1 MSQPVCRPPLPAR
14 TRYFFPLALAG
25 LGLLLAACTD
35 EAAAPATAPP
45 VLTVTVTGPVRS
57 DIARSVSTA
66 GTVHPWQEVS
76 IGAEVGGYRLVELH
90 ADVGDRVRRGQVLAR
105 LDASILTADLR
116 ELEAA
121 AAEAHA
127 TRAEAEANA
136 ERARSLKAS
145 GVLSAR
151 EADQLITGAATASAR
166 VQAAEARLAAGRLRL
181 AFAEVRAPDDGVISA
196 RTANAGQVVGTD
208 TELFRLIRRGRL
220 EWRAEVQERDFVRMR
235 PGLATTL
242 DSVTGSTTGRIRAVS
257 PAIGAST
264 RVGIVYV
271 DLPADT
277 SLCAGMFATGHIA
290 IDQTPGLTVPEKT
303 LVQRD
308 GFDYVFVLRPG
319 DTVEQRRVDR
329 GAVQG
334 DQVEIVAGLAADDR
348 IVVAGA
354 GFLRNGDVVRVAPT
368 AGDSR

>member
-1 MSQPVCRPPLPAR
+1 MSQPVCRPSLPAR
-14 TRYFFPLALAG
+14 TRYLCLVTFAG
-25 LGLLLAACTD
+25 LSLLLTACTD
-35 EAAAPATAPP
+35 EPAVSAAAPP
-45 VLTVTVTGPVRS
+45 VLTVTTTGPVRT
-57 DIARSVSTA
+57 DIARSVSTS

-76 IGAEVGGYRLVELH
+76 IGAEVGGYRLAELH
-90 ADVGDRVRRGQVLAR
+90 ADVGDHVRRGQVLAR

-121 AAEAHA
+121 VAEAHA
-127 TRAEAEANA
+127 MRAEAEANA
-136 ERARSLKAS
+136 ERARALKAS
-145 GVLSAR
+145 GALSAR
-151 EADQLITGAATASAR
+151 EADQLTTGAATAGAR

-196 RTANAGQVVGTD
+196 RTANAGQVVSTD

-235 PGLATTL
+235 PGLVTTL
-242 DSVTGSTTGRIRAVS
+242 DGVTGSSSGRVRAVS
-257 PAIGAST
+257 PAIGVNT

-277 SLCAGMFATGHIA
+277 SLRAGMFATGRIA
-290 IDQTPGLTVPEKT
+290 VGRTPGLTVPEKA
-303 LVQRD
+303 LVRRD

-319 DTVEQRRVDR
+319 DAVEQRRVDR
-329 GAVQG
+329 GTAQG

-354 GFLRNGDVVRVAPT
+354 GFLRNGDVVRVAA
-368 AGDSR
+368 AGGDGR